1 MLLPTL
7 VGWAITLVATDT
19 NARTTRAAIADGL
32 PMALRVA
39 FARGF
44 AMGFTVVV
52 LGIFGLSILY
62 FLMTFGFEEGTDD
75 PSISIQ
81 AL

>member
-1 MLLPTL
+1 
-7 VGWAITLVATDT
+7 
-19 NARTTRAAIADGL
+19 
-32 PMALRVA
+32 MALRVS
-39 FARGF
+39 FAGGF
-44 AMGFTVVV
+44 VMGFTVVG
-52 LGIFGLSILY
+52 LGLFGFSILY

>member
-1 MLLPTL
+1 M
-7 VGWAITLVATDT
+7 
-19 NARTTRAAIADGL
+19 ADGL

-39 FARGF
+39 FAGGF
-44 AMGFTVVV
+44 VMGFTVVG

-75 PSISIQ
+75 PSIRIH